1 MILFVFIFSISLS
14 QTPKVMKTKTILE
27 LLTLS
32 SSIYYLAKDTKFL
45 DKISEFSEKGKENLN
60 NIMSESHLDE
70 NGNELEFA
78 DKIILKTHE
87 LKEELN
93 ENIEELIVKFYK
105 KINVAHLDEIKALN
119 EKLEK
124 MDATVALLEA
134 RLNRIEA

>member
-1 MILFVFIFSISLS
+1 
-14 QTPKVMKTKTILE
+14 MKTKTILE

-45 DKISEFSEKGKENLN
+45 DKITEFSEKGKDNFN
-60 NIMSESHLDE
+60 NIMSESQLDE

-93 ENIEELIVKFYK
+93 DKIQELIVKFYN
-105 KINVAHLDEIKALN
+105 KINVAHLDEIKYLN
-119 EKLEK
+119 EKIEK
-124 MDATVALLEA
+124 LDATVALLEA
-134 RLNRIEA
+134 RLNKIEA

>member
-1 MILFVFIFSISLS
+1 
-14 QTPKVMKTKTILE
+14 MKTKTILE

-32 SSIYYLAKDTKFL
+32 SSLYYLARDAHL
-45 DKISEFSEKGKENLN
+45 LERINEMSEKGKD
-60 NIMSESHLDE
+60 NINKIISESHLDE
-70 NGNELEFA
+70 NGNELEFV

-93 ENIEELIVKFYK
+93 EKVEELVVKFYK

-124 MDATVALLEA
+124 LDATVALLEA
-134 RLNRIEA
+134 RINKLEA

>member
-1 MILFVFIFSISLS
+1 
-14 QTPKVMKTKTILE
+14 MKTKTILE

-45 DKISEFSEKGKENLN
+45 DKISEFSEKGKDNFN
-60 NIMSESHLDE
+60 SIMSESQLDE

-93 ENIEELIVKFYK
+93 EKIQELIIKFYK
-105 KINVAHLDEIKALN
+105 KINVAHLDEIKYLN

-124 MDATVALLEA
+124 LDATVALLEA
-134 RLNRIEA
+134 RLNKIEA